1 MLLTTFGPDL
11 TIRGGDTDD
20 IDSVSEMRVMDS
32 NDQEKLN
39 ILVVDDD
46 SASRELMGAL
56 LSDYGQCSN
65 ATNGADAVKAVT
77 KSLDDKTP
85 FDLICLDIM
94 MPEMD
99 GLEALKLIRELEQEA
114 GIAEPDRAK
123 VLMTTTASQVSKT
136 MKAFHHGCSGYLVK
150 PISKDAI
157 AKEISKLPLA
167 RSFNTRWSGR

>member
-1 MLLTTFGPDL
+1 MTASGRFRI
-11 TIRGGDTDD
+11 IRTGDTDD
-20 IDSVSEMRVMDS
+20 IDSVLEMRVMDS
-32 NDQEKLN
+32 NAPGKLN

-46 SASRELMGAL
+46 SASRELMGIL

-136 MKAFHHGCSGYLVK
+136 MRAFHYGCSGYLVK
-150 PISKDAI
+150 PVSKEKLT
-157 AKEISKLPLA
+157 KEIKKLPLGH
-167 RSFNTRWSGR
+167 SFNAQWRGR